1 MMPLSSPLQQQ
12 WQTVCE
18 RLPEALPASS
28 LSEQARQVL
37 TFSDFVQES
46 VTAHPDWLAELE
58 ASPPQADEWQHYAQ
72 WLQDALVDISD
83 EAALMRTLRQF
94 RRRVMV
100 RIAWAQALMLVSEES
115 TLQQL
120 SHLAET
126 LIVAA
131 RDWLYDACYREWG
144 TPCSEDGTPQP
155 LMILGMGKLGGGELN
170 FSSDIDLIFAWPE
183 KGATRGGRRE
193 LDNAQFF
200 TRLGQRLIKALD
212 QPTQDGFVYRVDM
225 RLRPFGDSGPLVLS
239 FAALEDYYQEQ
250 GRDWE
255 RYAMVKARIMGDN
268 DDVYANELRA
278 MLRPFVFRRYIDFS
292 VIQSLRNMK
301 GMIAREVRRRGLKD
315 NIKLGAGGIRE
326 IEFIVQVF
334 QLIRGGREPS
344 LQSRSLLP
352 TLAAIAQLNLLPEGD
367 DRILREAYLF
377 LRRLENLLQSIND
390 EQTQTLPG
398 DELNR
403 ARLAWGMR
411 LDDWQALIDA
421 LDAHMAAVR
430 RIFND
435 LIGDDESESQDDEL
449 SEHWREL
456 WQDALQEDD
465 TTPVLTHLSDDDRH
479 RVVALIAD
487 FRLELNKRAI
497 GPRGRQVLDHLMP
510 HLLSDVCSRADAPVP
525 LSRLTP
531 LLSGII
537 TRTTYLELLSEFPGA
552 LKHLISLCAAS
563 PMIASKLAR
572 YPLLLDELLDPNT
585 LYQPT
590 ATDAYRDE
598 LRQYLLRVPEEDEE
612 QQLEAL
618 RQFKQAQML
627 RVAAADIAG
636 TLPVMKVSDHLTW
649 LAEAIIDA
657 VVHQAWVQMVAR
669 YGQPKHLAD
678 REGRGFAVVGYGK
691 LGGWELGYSSD
702 LDLIFLH
709 DCPVDVMTDGEREI
723 DGRQFYLR
731 LAQRIMHLFS
741 TRTSSGILYEVD
753 ARLRPSGAAGMLVTS
768 TDAFADYQQNEAWT
782 WEHQALVR
790 ARVVYG
796 DPQLKAQFDSI
807 RRDVLTA
814 TREGAT
820 LQTEVREMREKM
832 RAHLGNKHRDRFD
845 IKADEG
851 GITDIE
857 FITQYLVLRD
867 AHSKPKLTRW
877 SDNVRILELLAQND
891 IMDEHEALALTRA
904 YTTLRDE
911 LHHLALQEQPGHLPL
926 DCFNAERELVR
937 ACWQKWLVE
946 PCVTKQV

>member
-18 RLPEALPASS
+18 RLPEALPGSS

-115 TLQQL
+115 ALQQL

-126 LIVAA
+126 LIIAA
-131 RDWLYDACYREWG
+131 RDWLYDACCREWG

-411 LDDWQALIDA
+411 VENWQTLTDA

-435 LIGDDESESQDDEL
+435 LIGDDESESPDDEL

-814 TREGAT
+814 TRDGAT

>member
-1 MMPLSSPLQQQ
+1 MQQLSSPLQQY
-12 WQTVCE
+12 WPAVVD
-18 RLPEALPASS
+18 RLPAAIPEAS
-28 LSEQARQVL
+28 LSLQAKSVL
-37 TFSDFVQES
+37 TFSDFVRDS
-46 VTAHPDWLAELE
+46 VIAHPEWLAELE
-58 ASPPQADEWQHYAQ
+58 SAPPLADEWQHYGV
-72 WLQDALVDISD
+72 WLQQALADVGD
-83 EAALMRTLRQF
+83 ESALMRELRLF
-94 RRRVMV
+94 RRRIMV
-100 RIAWAQALMLVSEES
+100 RIAWAQTLSRVTEES
-115 TLQQL
+115 ILQQL

-126 LIVAA
+126 LIIAA
-131 RDWLYDACYREWG
+131 RDWLYDACCREWG
-144 TPCSEDGTPQP
+144 TPCNPDGVPQP
-155 LMILGMGKLGGGELN
+155 LLILGMGKLGGGELN

-183 KGATRGGRRE
+183 HGSTQGGRRE

-200 TRLGQRLIKALD
+200 TRMGQLLIKVLD
-212 QPTQDGFVYRVDM
+212 QPTMDGFVYRGDM

-239 FAALEDYYQEQ
+239 FSALEDYYQEQ

-255 RYAMVKARIMGDN
+255 RYAMVKARIMGDA
-268 DDVYANELRA
+268 DGTYVAELRA

-344 LQSRSLLP
+344 LQSRALLP
-352 TLAAIAQLNLLPEGD
+352 TLSAINALHLLSDTDAEH
-367 DRILREAYLF
+367 LRSAYLF

-403 ARLAWGMR
+403 ARLAWAMGA
-411 LDDWQALIDA
+411 DDWSQLTAVLNV
-421 LDAHMAAVR
+421 HMGNVR
-430 RIFND
+430 RVFNE
-435 LIGDDESESQDDEL
+435 LIGDDETETQEESL
-449 SEHWREL
+449 SEQWREL

-465 TTPVLTHLSDDDRH
+465 TTPVLAHLAEDDQR
-479 RVVALIAD
+479 RVLTLIAD
-487 FRLELNKRAI
+487 FRKELDKRTI

-510 HLLSDVCSRADAPVP
+510 HLLSDVCSRADASVP
-525 LSRLTP
+525 LSRITP
-531 LLSGII
+531 LLVGIV

-563 PMIASKLAR
+563 PMVASQLAR

-598 LRQYLLRVPEEDEE
+598 LRQYLLRVPEDDEE

-618 RQFKQAQML
+618 RQFKQTQLL
-627 RVAAADIAG
+627 RIAAADIAG

-657 VVHQAWVQMVAR
+657 VVQQAWTQMVAR
-669 YGQPKHLAD
+669 YGQPTHLGD

-709 DCPVDVMTDGEREI
+709 DCPMDVMTDGEREI

-731 LAQRIMHLFS
+731 LSQRIMHLFS

-768 TDAFADYQQNEAWT
+768 TEAFADYQRNEAWT

-796 DPQLKAQFDSI
+796 DPQLTSQFDAV
-807 RRDVLTA
+807 RRDIMTLA
-814 TREGAT
+814 RDGKT
-820 LQTEVREMREKM
+820 LQTDVREMREKM

-857 FITQYLVLRD
+857 FITQYLVLCY
-867 AHSKPKLTRW
+867 AHEKPKLTRW

-891 IMDEHEALALTRA
+891 IMEEQEALALTRA

-911 LHHLALQEQPGHLPL
+911 LHHLALQELPGHVAAE
-926 DCFNAERELVR
+926 CFSAERTQVR
-937 ACWQKWLVE
+937 DSWQKWLVAE
-946 PCVTKQV
+946 

>member
-18 RLPEALPASS
+18 RLPEALSASS

-46 VTAHPDWLAELE
+46 VTAHPDWLTELE

-83 EAALMRTLRQF
+83 EPALMRVLRQF

-131 RDWLYDACYREWG
+131 RDWLYDACCREWG
-144 TPCSEDGTPQP
+144 TPCSEEGTPQP

-255 RYAMVKARIMGDN
+255 RYAMVKARIMGDTG
-268 DDVYANELRA
+268 DAYANELRA

-411 LDDWQALIDA
+411 VDDWQALTDA

-430 RIFND
+430 RIFNN

-618 RQFKQAQML
+618 RQFKQAQLL
-627 RVAAADIAG
+627 RVAAADISG

-768 TDAFADYQQNEAWT
+768 TDAFADYQKNEAWT

-796 DPQLKAQFDSI
+796 DPQLNAQFDTI
-807 RRDVLTA
+807 RRNVLTA
-814 TREGAT
+814 TREGPT

-832 RAHLGNKHRDRFD
+832 RAHLGNKHKDRFD

-926 DCFNAERELVR
+926 DCFNPERELVR

>member
-1 MMPLSSPLQQQ
+1 MKPLSSPLQQY
-12 WQTVCE
+12 WQTIAE
-18 RLPEALPASS
+18 QLPESVS
-28 LSEQARQVL
+28 GVQAKSVL
-37 TFSDFVQES
+37 TFSDFVRDS
-46 VTAHPDWLAELE
+46 IIAHPHWLTELE
-58 ASPPQADEWQHYAQ
+58 SAPPQADEWQQYGE
-72 WLQDALVDISD
+72 WLQAALATVND
-83 EAALMRTLRQF
+83 EAALMHELRLF

-100 RIAWAQALMLVSEES
+100 RIAWAQALSLVDD
-115 TLQQL
+115 TDILQQL

-126 LIVAA
+126 LIVSA
-131 RDWLYDACYREWG
+131 RDWLYDACCREWG
-144 TPCSEDGTPQP
+144 TPCSQDGIPQP
-155 LMILGMGKLGGGELN
+155 LLILGMGKLGGGELN

-183 KGATRGGRRE
+183 HGSTQGGRRE

-200 TRLGQRLIKALD
+200 TRMGQRLIKVLD

-255 RYAMVKARIMGDN
+255 RYAMVKARIMGDT
-268 DDVYANELRA
+268 DGRYVDELRA

-352 TLAAIAQLNLLPEGD
+352 TLSAIAALHLLPEND
-367 DRILREAYLF
+367 AEQLRLAYLF

-403 ARLAWGMR
+403 ARLAWGMNADNWSQ
-411 LDDWQALIDA
+411 LMETLEG
-421 LDAHMAAVR
+421 HMANVR
-430 RIFND
+430 RVFNE
-435 LIGDDESESQDDEL
+435 LIGDDETDTQEDAL
-449 SEHWREL
+449 SEQWREL

-465 TTPVLTHLSDDDRH
+465 TPPVLSHLTDDDRL
-479 RVVALIAD
+479 RVLALIAD
-487 FRLELNKRAI
+487 FRKELDKRTI

-510 HLLSDVCSRADAPVP
+510 HLLSDVCTRQDAYLP
-525 LSRLTP
+525 LSRITP
-531 LLSGII
+531 LLVGIV

-563 PMIASKLAR
+563 PMVASQLAR

-598 LRQYLLRVPEEDEE
+598 LRQYLLRVPEDDEE

-618 RQFKQAQML
+618 RQFKQTQLL
-627 RVAAADIAG
+627 RIAAADIAG

-649 LAEAIIDA
+649 LAEAMIDA
-657 VVHQAWVQMVAR
+657 VVQQAWLQMVAR
-669 YGQPKHLAD
+669 YGQPTHLAE

-768 TDAFADYQQNEAWT
+768 TESFADYQKNEAWT

-796 DPQLKAQFDSI
+796 DPQLTSQFDSV
-807 RRDVLTA
+807 RRDIMTQP
-814 TREGAT
+814 RDGKT
-820 LQTEVREMREKM
+820 LQNEVREMREKM

-857 FITQYLVLRD
+857 FITQYLVLRY
-867 AHSKPKLTRW
+867 AHDKPKLTRW

-891 IMDEHEALALTRA
+891 IMDEQEAMALTHA

-911 LHHLALQEQPGHLPL
+911 LHHLALQELPGHVAQT
-926 DCFNAERELVR
+926 CFEAERTLVR
-937 ACWQKWLVE
+937 ASWQKWLVE
-946 PCVTKQV
+946 E